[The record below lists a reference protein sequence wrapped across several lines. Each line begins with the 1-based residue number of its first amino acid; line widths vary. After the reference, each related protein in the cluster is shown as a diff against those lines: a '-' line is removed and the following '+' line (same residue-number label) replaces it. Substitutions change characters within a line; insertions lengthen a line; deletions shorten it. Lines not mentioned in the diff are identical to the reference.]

1 MIIECVKCFKKFKVN
16 SDLIPDEGR
25 TIQCGSCNHVWFYKK
40 NYTDNISIQSKKPSN
55 DEILDFDIDI
65 ENEKSNIQKIA
76 FKNKKNFK
84 QNISKGKSII
94 KVDKSKSSF
103 SLGKF
108 LSYILVFIIS
118 FIAIMII
125 LDTFKSPLYE
135 IVPELELILF
145 SFYEILKDIKLFLT
159 DLF

>member
-40 NYTDNISIQSKKPSN
+40 NYTDNVSIQSKKPSN

-65 ENEKSNIQKIA
+65 EDEKSNIQKIA
-76 FKNKKNFK
+76 IKNKKNFK

-103 SLGKF
+103 SLGTF
-108 LSYILVFIIS
+108 LSYILVFIVS

>member
-65 ENEKSNIQKIA
+65 EDEKSNIQKIA
-76 FKNKKNFK
+76 IKNKKNFK

-103 SLGKF
+103 SLGTF
-108 LSYILVFIIS
+108 LSYILVFIVS

>member
-40 NYTDNISIQSKKPSN
+40 NYTDNVSIQSKKPSN

-65 ENEKSNIQKIA
+65 EDEKSNIQKIA
-76 FKNKKNFK
+76 IKNKKNFK

-103 SLGKF
+103 SLGTF
-108 LSYILVFIIS
+108 LSYILVFIVS

-145 SFYEILKDIKLFLT
+145 SFYEILKDIKLFLI
-159 DLF
+159 DLL